1 MGDVIEGELVARSE
15 GPAAG
20 EAETAIAFSFGDA
33 EGVLDRRELLSYVEC
48 FRAGDWYEPPVSFDG
63 LTRSFEMAPHH
74 ASAIRLKV
82 NLLTKHFIP
91 SRYLDRA
98 TFRRAAL
105 DYLVLGNLFL
115 QRIDNLA
122 GRPMRLEHSLARFTR
137 CGVEEGR
144 FFFVPG
150 WKQSYEFPRDSVIH
164 LQQEHPSQE
173 IYGLPEYLS
182 AIQAG
187 LLNEAATL
195 FRRRYY
201 ANGSHAGFILYLNGT
216 DFGQTET
223 DAIRKAMKDAKG
235 PGNFKNLFLH
245 IPGGKENGVKVIP
258 IAEVAAKDEF
268 TGIKNTSR
276 DDMLAAHRVPPQLL
290 GVVPM
295 NNGGF
300 GDVGKANDIF
310 FANEIEP
317 LQARL
322 LEIND
327 QLGAAAVAFSPYQ
340 PSTAVAL
347 AGS

>member
-1 MGDVIEGELVARSE
+1 MSDVIEGELVASSE
-15 GPAAG
+15 APATGA
-20 EAETAIAFSFGDA
+20 AEKPIVFTFGDV
-33 EGVLDRRELLSYVEC
+33 EGVLDRREILSYVEC
-48 FRAGDWYEPPVSFDG
+48 YRAGRWYEPPVSFDG

-91 SRYLDRA
+91 TRYLDRA
-98 TFRRAAL
+98 NFRRAAL

-115 QRIDNLA
+115 QRIDNMA
-122 GRPMRLEHSLARFTR
+122 NRPMRLEHSLGRFTR
-137 CGVEEGR
+137 RGIEDGA

-150 WKQSYEFPRDSVIH
+150 WKQEFEFAKGSVCH
-164 LQQEHPSQE
+164 LMQEHPSQE

-201 ANGSHAGFILYLNGT
+201 ANGSHAGFILYMNGA
-216 DFGQTET
+216 DFGDVEV
-223 DAIRKAMKDAKG
+223 AGIKKAMREAKG

-245 IPGGKENGVKVIP
+245 IPAGKPDGVKVIP

-290 GVVPM
+290 GVVPQ

-317 LQARL
+317 LEVRL

-327 QLGAAAVAFSPYQ
+327 WLGAEAVAFSPYE
-340 PSTAVAL
+340 PVSASAP
-347 AGS
+347 ASS